1 MPISV
6 PVAWQRRAGGSV
18 MPFELA
24 EPHSLSEA
32 VALLDA
38 GGERVRAIAGGT
50 ALMLM
55 MKAGVF
61 QPRRLVSLRGVEAR
75 YSAITTTPGGG
86 LRIGAMATLSSLS
99 RSAAVKQAAPVITQT
114 LKTLSNVRVRNVA
127 TLGGHLAHGDPHMD
141 LPPVLTALGA
151 QVRTLSPAGERTLD
165 VGALYTGYY
174 ETAFADNELIAEVMV
189 PPQGGWRATYLKITT
204 RAADDW
210 PTLGVAV
217 ALQME
222 SSIVKDTRIVVCAAT
237 NTPLRLSAAEA
248 LLRGTSLDAATL
260 ARCGDAAAS
269 GVELA
274 ADVHGSSA
282 YKRELLRVYA
292 QRALR
297 QLNGIQ

>member
-1 MPISV
+1 MT
-6 PVAWQRRAGGSV
+6 
-18 MPFELA
+18 PFELA
-24 EPHSLSEA
+24 EPRSLREA
-32 VALLDA
+32 VTLLDTGDA
-38 GGERVRAIAGGT
+38 PVRAIAGGT

-61 QPRRLVSLRGVEAR
+61 QPLRLVSLRGVEAR
-75 YSAITTTPGGG
+75 YAEISATPDGG
-86 LRIGAMATLSSLS
+86 LNIGAMATLSSLAQ
-99 RSAAVKQAAPVITQT
+99 SAAVKQAAPVITQT

-141 LPPVLTALGA
+141 LPPVLIALGA
-151 QVRTLSPAGERTLD
+151 QVRTLSPEGDRKSGSAGERMI
-165 VGALYTGYY
+165 ALGDLYSGYY
-174 ETAFADNELIAEVMV
+174 ETVLADNELISEITL
-189 PPQGGWRATYLKITT
+189 PPQAGWRATYMKVTT

-210 PTLGVAV
+210 PTLGLAV

-222 SSIVKDTRIVVCAAT
+222 AKVVKDVRIVVSAAT
-237 NTPLRLSAAEA
+237 NTPVRLAGAEA
-248 LLRGTSLDAATL
+248 VLRGATLDAPTL

-282 YKRELLRVYA
+282 YKRELLCVYT

-297 QLNGIQ
+297 QLADIQ